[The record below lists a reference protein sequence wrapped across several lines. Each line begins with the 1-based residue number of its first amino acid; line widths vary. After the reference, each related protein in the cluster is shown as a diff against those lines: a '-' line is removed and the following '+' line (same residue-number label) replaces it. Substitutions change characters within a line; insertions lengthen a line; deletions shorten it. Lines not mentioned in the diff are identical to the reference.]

1 MMISICN
8 NKNPSM
14 TDKDYDYQ
22 HTMHDAM
29 NTLPTLSIS
38 MVGGKKGSVVM
49 FYHITNRWYHL

>member
-1 MMISICN
+1 
-8 NKNPSM
+8 M